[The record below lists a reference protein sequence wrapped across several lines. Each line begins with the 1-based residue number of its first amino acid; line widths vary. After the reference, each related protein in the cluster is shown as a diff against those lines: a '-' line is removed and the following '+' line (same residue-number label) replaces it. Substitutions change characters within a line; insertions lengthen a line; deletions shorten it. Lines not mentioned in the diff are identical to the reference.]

1 MNSDSKWSRAVE
13 NSTGKVEHENY
24 SKWNLKLVE
33 VKAKGESSSKSARPR
48 VQ

>member
-1 MNSDSKWSRAVE
+1 MNSESKWSRTVE

-33 VKAKGESSSKSARPR
+33 DKAKGESSSKSARLG